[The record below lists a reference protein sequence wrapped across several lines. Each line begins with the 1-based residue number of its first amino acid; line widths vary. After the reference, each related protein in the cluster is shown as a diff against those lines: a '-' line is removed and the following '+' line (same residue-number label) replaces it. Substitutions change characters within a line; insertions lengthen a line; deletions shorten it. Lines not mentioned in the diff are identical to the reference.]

1 LERVISNEEDSA
13 MRSIIIVAVAASAAL
28 AGCTFKSTTVRRA
41 EVPPPATVV
50 YATPAPT
57 VVYTTPAPTVV
68 YQQPTVVARA
78 PTVAYAV
85 AGQAQFNQAAVQA
98 AAWCRTNHGIGAQ
111 LLDTRR
117 GTTGD
122 VVTFECIPS

>member
-1 LERVISNEEDSA
+1 
-13 MRSIIIVAVAASAAL
+13 
-28 AGCTFKSTTVRRA
+28 RRA

-57 VVYTTPAPTVV
+57 VVYPMPAPTVVYATPAPTVV

-85 AGQAQFNQAAVQA
+85 AGRAEFDQAAVPA
-98 AAWCRTNHGIGAQ
+98 AAWGRTNHGIGAK

-122 VVTFECIPS
+122 VVIFECVPG

>member
-1 LERVISNEEDSA
+1 

-57 VVYTTPAPTVV
+57 VVYATPAPTVV
-68 YQQPTVVARA
+68 YQQPTVVYQQPTVVYRA

-85 AGQAQFNQAAVQA
+85 ADQTQFNQAAVRA
-98 AAWCRTNHGIGAQ
+98 AAWCSTNHGNRAQ

-122 VVTFECIPS
+122 VVTFECVN

>member
-1 LERVISNEEDSA
+1 
-13 MRSIIIVAVAASAAL
+13 MRSIIIVAVAASAVL

-41 EVPPPATVV
+41 EVPPPPVVYAPAPTIV

-57 VVYTTPAPTVV
+57 IVYQSPAPTVV
-68 YQQPTVVARA
+68 YQPTPTGRA

-122 VVTFECIPS
+122 VVTFECVPS

>member
-1 LERVISNEEDSA
+1 
-13 MRSIIIVAVAASAAL
+13 MRSIIILAVAASAAL

-50 YATPAPT
+50 YATPPATVVYATPAPT
-57 VVYTTPAPTVV
+57 VVYATPAPTVV

-85 AGQAQFNQAAVQA
+85 AGRAEFNQAAVQA

-122 VVTFECIPS
+122 VVTFECVPG